1 MKQKTGLATGGQN
14 QYNETVC
21 KKGEIKME
29 ITLQTLLI
37 VCPLVFLAG
46 LIDAIA
52 GGGGL
57 ISLPAY
63 FFAGVP
69 AHMAIATNKLSSSI
83 GTLVAAFRF
92 YRRRLIQPDAAL
104 MGVGCAL
111 LGSAIGS
118 NLSLM
123 ASENL
128 IRIIMIPLLPFVRR
142 VWLPFFWLPM
152 FAVSLLDVLFDYAW
166 FSQSFKACSI

>member
-128 IRIIMIPLLPFVRR
+128 IRIIMIPACLKRKRTEGNRGRSRPAETPGAESCCPQCLCRR
-142 VWLPFFWLPM
+142 
-152 FAVSLLDVLFDYAW
+152 DV
-166 FSQSFKACSI
+166 